1 MRVLITG
8 CAGFIGYHLSIK
20 LLQEKNIKIVGIDNL
35 NDYYSTKLKKLR
47 LAKLKESKNFEF
59 FKSDLSNPHVLN
71 KLINKNFDCVIHLA
85 AQAGV
90 RYSLLNQHSYI
101 SSNILGF
108 FHVIDFIKKEKIKN
122 FIYASSSS
130 IYGDREHEY
139 VQEGIADL
147 SSRSIYA
154 ATKLSNELLANAY
167 FHQFG
172 INSIGLRF
180 FTVYG
185 DYGRPDMAYFMFT
198 KAIDFKEKFQLFNNG
213 EMSRDM
219 THVDDVVDS
228 ILQLIKLKPKGYQIF
243 NVGGGC
249 PVKTS
254 ELVSIIE
261 KSLGKKANYENV
273 EFKNEILRTSADS
286 TKLNQAI
293 NKESYIDINLGM
305 KRFIKWYL
313 NNRDNIY

>member
-59 FKSDLSNPHVLN
+59 LKSDLSNPHVLN

-139 VQEGIADL
+139 VQEEIAKIIKD
-147 SSRSIYA
+147 S
-154 ATKLSNELLANAY
+154 
-167 FHQFG
+167 
-172 INSIGLRF
+172 
-180 FTVYG
+180 
-185 DYGRPDMAYFMFT
+185 
-198 KAIDFKEKFQLFNNG
+198 FK
-213 EMSRDM
+213 S
-219 THVDDVVDS
+219 
-228 ILQLIKLKPKGYQIF
+228 
-243 NVGGGC
+243 
-249 PVKTS
+249 
-254 ELVSIIE
+254 
-261 KSLGKKANYENV
+261 
-273 EFKNEILRTSADS
+273 
-286 TKLNQAI
+286 
-293 NKESYIDINLGM
+293 
-305 KRFIKWYL
+305 
-313 NNRDNIY
+313 